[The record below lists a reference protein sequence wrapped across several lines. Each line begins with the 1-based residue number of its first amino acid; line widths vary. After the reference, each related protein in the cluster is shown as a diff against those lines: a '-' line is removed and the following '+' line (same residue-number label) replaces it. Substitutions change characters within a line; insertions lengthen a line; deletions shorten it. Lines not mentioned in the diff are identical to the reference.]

1 MIAQHS
7 YQSYFRLPFENTGD
21 EKNSSDGLAEIGAL
35 SLITL
40 RHTEERVSSEIE
52 VVMIGIW
59 RASLFSSST

>member
-35 SLITL
+35 SLCVIL
-40 RHTEERVSSEIE
+40 KK
-52 VVMIGIW
+52 GF
-59 RASLFSSST
+59 LGN